1 MSQLRINFIYQGTY
15 QILLM
20 ILPLLTSPYLS
31 RILGPDGIGEYS
43 YTYSIASFFVLCS
56 MLGLNNYGN
65 REIAKNRD
73 NPQKLNQT
81 FSSITYIHWG
91 ASLMTTFFY
100 IIFLKVN
107 NGTIIEWLQLIY
119 VLSSFFDINW
129 FFGGIERFK
138 IIVLKNTIIKFGTLF
153 LIFGFVKGNN
163 ALLKYTIFM
172 SFSIFLSQAI
182 IWNEIKK
189 YTKLVLVPWT
199 QIKAHIK
206 PMFLLFVPVIA
217 MSLYRIIDKIMLGYL
232 SNATQVGFYENA
244 DKLIRMPVG
253 VITAIGTVMMPKI
266 SNYIALG
273 TCEQGKKETD
283 ESTKVVMFLAYAMA
297 FGLAAVASDFSV
309 IFWGEEFAECG
320 KLIQISAS
328 AIPFL
333 AIADVVRSQ
342 YLIPYGKDKKYM
354 YSITIGAVV
363 NISLNCVLI
372 PGKQAIGATIATVVT
387 EMIVCLGHI
396 LVSWKNFPI
405 ILNLK
410 KTLPFLSNAIIM
422 FLVIKYFSSKTNISI
437 LNLLI
442 EISLGVFIYFLL
454 GIIVLLIIKER
465 KAFQKNTGNTR

>member
-129 FFGGIERFK
+129 FFWGIERFK

-232 SNATQVGFYENA
+232 SNATQVGFYENS

>member
-31 RILGPDGIGEYS
+31 RILGPDEIGEYS

-91 ASLMTTFFY
+91 ASLMTTLFY

>member
-129 FFGGIERFK
+129 FFWGIERFK

-232 SNATQVGFYENA
+232 SNATQVGFYENS

-372 PGKQAIGATIATVVT
+372 PEKQAIGATIATVVT

>member
-129 FFGGIERFK
+129 FFWGIERFK

-163 ALLKYTIFM
+163 ALLKYTVFM

-232 SNATQVGFYENA
+232 SNATQVGFYENS

-372 PGKQAIGATIATVVT
+372 PEKQAIGATIATVVT

-442 EISLGVFIYFLL
+442 EISLGIFIYFLL

>member
-138 IIVLKNTIIKFGTLF
+138 IIVLKNTILKFGTLF

-217 MSLYRIIDKIMLGYL
+217 MSLYRIIEDIML
-232 SNATQVGFYENA
+232 
-244 DKLIRMPVG
+244 
-253 VITAIGTVMMPKI
+253 
-266 SNYIALG
+266 
-273 TCEQGKKETD
+273 C
-283 ESTKVVMFLAYAMA
+283 
-297 FGLAAVASDFSV
+297 
-309 IFWGEEFAECG
+309 
-320 KLIQISAS
+320 
-328 AIPFL
+328 
-333 AIADVVRSQ
+333 
-342 YLIPYGKDKKYM
+342 
-354 YSITIGAVV
+354 
-363 NISLNCVLI
+363 
-372 PGKQAIGATIATVVT
+372 
-387 EMIVCLGHI
+387 
-396 LVSWKNFPI
+396 
-405 ILNLK
+405 
-410 KTLPFLSNAIIM
+410 
-422 FLVIKYFSSKTNISI
+422 
-437 LNLLI
+437 
-442 EISLGVFIYFLL
+442 
-454 GIIVLLIIKER
+454 
-465 KAFQKNTGNTR
+465 